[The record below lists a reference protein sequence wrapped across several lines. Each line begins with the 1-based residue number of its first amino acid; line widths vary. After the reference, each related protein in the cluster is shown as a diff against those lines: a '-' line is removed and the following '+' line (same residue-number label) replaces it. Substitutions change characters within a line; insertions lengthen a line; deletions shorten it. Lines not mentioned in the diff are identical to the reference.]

1 MTRPPE
7 TSRDIP
13 GHVGRGYVA
22 LFFFATICGC
32 AAGAMGREASQGRA
46 IEIRSRLS
54 SGEGSIRAAI
64 EIANAAKKPT
74 RIVSRLA
81 PGTVVYVFRELPP
94 LEGRDVTVEA
104 AGLVLRGDDC
114 VRLDGRP
121 GCSGLVVTGE
131 RIEVN
136 DLSVTGFLFDGVSVR
151 GGRDVVIRGGRF
163 FANLDDG
170 VGISNAA
177 SGVTVESCVI
187 ERNGF
192 RTKGKGIL
200 VFDGSRAVLRD
211 NRLVGNRDGVTVSRR
226 SHAVLERNEILN
238 SYDKGFGVAGA
249 SADVIATRIIGSG
262 AGGSP
267 QGPAPNADGV
277 RVTIDSNVTLTDSV
291 VTDSGDIAVFAGGK
305 SRVEIVRSS
314 LAGNRGGEI
323 RVADEAVVAV
333 DGREIRAKPVAPPP
347 AKPSLASPTT
357 PNERPAVKRGRTRL
371 NPPHRR

>member
-1 MTRPPE
+1 
-7 TSRDIP
+7 
-13 GHVGRGYVA
+13 
-22 LFFFATICGC
+22 
-32 AAGAMGREASQGRA
+32 MGREPSRA
-46 IEIRSRLS
+46 RVIEIRSRLS
-54 SGEGSIRAAI
+54 SGDGSIRAAI
-64 EIANAAKKPT
+64 ESANAAKKAT

-94 LEGRDVTVEA
+94 VAGRDVTIEA

-114 VRLDGRP
+114 IRLDGRP

-131 RIEVN
+131 RVQVD
-136 DLSVTGFLFDGVSVR
+136 DLAVTGFLFDGVSVR
-151 GGRDVVIRGGRF
+151 GGRDITIRGGRF

-170 VGISNAA
+170 VGISEAA

-211 NRLVGNRDGVTVSRR
+211 NRIVGNRDGVTVSKR
-226 SHAVLERNEILN
+226 SHAVLDRNEILD
-238 SYDKGFGVAGA
+238 SFDKGFGVAGA
-249 SADVIATRIIGSG
+249 SAEVIGTRIIGSG

-267 QGPAPNADGV
+267 RGAAPNADGV
-277 RVTIDSNVTLTDSV
+277 RVTIDSTVTLTDSV
-291 VTDSGDIAVFAGGK
+291 VTGSGDVAVFAGGQ
-305 SRVEIVRSS
+305 SRVEVVRSS
-314 LAGNRGGEI
+314 LAGNRGGEV

-333 DGREIRAKPVAPPP
+333 NGSEIRAKPIVPSPPN
-347 AKPSLASPTT
+347 ASVTT
-357 PNERPAVKRGRTRL
+357 PAAPTERSTLKRGRTRL